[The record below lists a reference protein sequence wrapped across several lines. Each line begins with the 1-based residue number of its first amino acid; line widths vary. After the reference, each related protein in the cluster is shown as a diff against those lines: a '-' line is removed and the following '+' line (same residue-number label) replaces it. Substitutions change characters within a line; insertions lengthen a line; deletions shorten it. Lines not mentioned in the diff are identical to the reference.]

1 MDKRFLLTGILTFQ
15 RSFTVKPD
23 LGFVASSQS
32 RRSRTTKEITMDIRF
47 ILAASVVAIT
57 PALAMAQDNT
67 AATTSDAGQAF
78 KDANQK
84 MMDDMMGM
92 QPSGDPD
99 MDFTMMMIPHHQGA
113 VDMAKIELKY
123 GKDKALRAMA
133 KKIVVSQ
140 EKEIAEMKAWQAKHG
155 H

>member
-1 MDKRFLLTGILTFQ
+1 
-15 RSFTVKPD
+15 
-23 LGFVASSQS
+23 
-32 RRSRTTKEITMDIRF
+32 MDIRF

-67 AATTSDAGQAF
+67 AATISDAGQAF

-84 MMDDMMGM
+84 MMDDMMGK